1 MSEDSSRSLGGER
14 QRKQLKRAGD
24 EPFSPPD
31 ATEGMEAM
39 NRPRPALELVGALPS
54 SSEAAAETLDADR
67 VFRQYASYVAAV
79 AQRLL
84 GRDSEV
90 DDTVQE
96 VFLIA
101 VRGLSTV
108 RDPGAV
114 KGWLARVTVR
124 VARRRLRGRRWRS
137 FLGLEST
144 LAQDLP
150 IDAFASPEQRAL
162 LTSLYRALDELP
174 ANQRIAWTLRYVEQE
189 RLEDVAA
196 LCGCSLATAK
206 RRIAAAAHWLEEV
219 LSDV

>member
-1 MSEDSSRSLGGER
+1 
-14 QRKQLKRAGD
+14 
-24 EPFSPPD
+24 
-31 ATEGMEAM
+31 M
-39 NRPRPALELVGALPS
+39 NPPRPALELVGPLPTG
-54 SSEAAAETLDADR
+54 SEARTETLDADS

-101 VRGLSTV
+101 VRGLATV
-108 RDPGAV
+108 RDPGAI
-114 KGWLARVTVR
+114 KGWLARIAVR
-124 VARRRLRGRRWRS
+124 VARRRLRARRLRC
-137 FLGLEST
+137 FLGLEAT

-162 LTSLYRALDELP
+162 LASLYRALDELP

-206 RRIAAAAHWLEEV
+206 RRIAAAARWLQEV